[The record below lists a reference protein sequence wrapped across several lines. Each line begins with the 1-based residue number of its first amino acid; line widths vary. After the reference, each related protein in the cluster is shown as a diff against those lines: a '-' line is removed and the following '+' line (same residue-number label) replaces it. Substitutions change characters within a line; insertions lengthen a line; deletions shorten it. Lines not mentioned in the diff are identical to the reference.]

1 MASDEIIPDVTSDA
15 AGAPSAEPVTRDRDE
30 LHERLLNAAAE
41 AFAEHG
47 YAGAR
52 VQQIAGRAG
61 LTTGAMYNRFSGK
74 SALLNEALDQYTDD
88 LLIDLAAANLSATDV
103 LAALGSNLLEQD
115 DDRKTMLLLEAFVAA
130 RREPEIAERLRPR
143 MADDRARMAK
153 LVDEEKG
160 DGTFDPALD
169 TQAIV
174 TFCQAVGLGMQ
185 LLQSIDADL
194 PRRTH
199 WEQLL
204 ARLIGALEP
213 PTQSREAAVATTD
226 ESTEDQQPQD

>member
-1 MASDEIIPDVTSDA
+1 MSEDAEPDTERDEI
-15 AGAPSAEPVTRDRDE
+15 
-30 LHERLLNAAAE
+30 HERLLNAAAE
-41 AFAEHG
+41 VFAEHG

-61 LTTGAMYNRFSGK
+61 LTTGAMYNRYSGK

-130 RREPEIAERLRPR
+130 RREPDIAERLRPR

-153 LVDEEKG
+153 LVDEEKS

-194 PRRTH
+194 PQRAH
-199 WEQLL
+199 WEELL
-204 ARLIGALEP
+204 GRLIGSLAPPSLENADS
-213 PTQSREAAVATTD
+213 QAGDQITTD
-226 ESTEDQQPQD
+226 QPAPDKPAN